1 MIDRI
6 PISHIPSYKTGEE
19 VPVAGWV
26 DSIRRSGKHL
36 TFMDVRDNT
45 GSVQTISFGPERG
58 NETHIQEAL
67 HSITPESTVAMQGIV
82 SHNDRIRSRNSFRLP
97 GVELQTTSLDVLSL
111 AEPLPIT
118 RESNFTLRLAHRA
131 LDLRLSPEKAFI
143 FTLGTSLEQS
153 MIDRWEELG
162 YVGMHSAKI
171 VGLPTEGGSDVFKLD
186 YFGRTASLTQSP
198 QFAKQR
204 AISSGF
210 PGVYEIGAVYRAE
223 NSNTTRHVTE
233 FTGADVEI
241 PWIDS
246 HHDVMDIEE
255 DLLRC
260 SFGHVIEKHG
270 KDIES
275 MFGIEL
281 TLPDGQFPRITLRE
295 ARAMVESEG
304 YKIPPTTEDLDP
316 EAERRIC
323 DIVRRKFGSEFVF
336 ITDFPAELRPFYHM
350 RKEDDA
356 GLTKSFDLLWRGIEI
371 TTGAQREHRLSILKD
386 QIIEKGFGLDQFE
399 DYLGNFRYGC
409 PPHGGFGLGLNRI
422 LAKMTGQKNVA
433 EATFQPNTPN
443 HLTA

>member
-6 PISHIPSYKTGEE
+6 PIHKIPEYKDGDE
-19 VPVAGWV
+19 VPIAGWV
-26 DSIRRSGKHL
+26 DSLRRSGKQL

-45 GSVQTISFGPERG
+45 GAVQTVHFDSDTESKNPVRD
-58 NETHIQEAL
+58 AL
-67 HSITPESTVAMQGIV
+67 HELTPESTIALTGIV
-82 SHNDRIRSRNSFRLP
+82 SRNDRIRSRNPFRLP
-97 GVELQTTSLDVLSL
+97 GIELQTTGIDVLSI
-111 AEPLPIT
+111 AETLPIT
-118 RESNFTLRLAHRA
+118 KDSGFNQRLAHRA
-131 LDLRLSPEKAFI
+131 LDLRLSPERAFI
-143 FTLGTSLEQS
+143 FTIGTTLEQS

-162 YVGMHSAKI
+162 YIGMHSAKI

-241 PWIDS
+241 PWVDS

-255 DLLRC
+255 DLLRY
-260 SFGHVIEKHG
+260 SFSHVIDKHG
-270 KDIES
+270 QDIES
-275 MFGIEL
+275 MYGIEL
-281 TLPDGQFPRITLRE
+281 TLPTGPFPRIPLCE
-295 ARAMVESEG
+295 ARSMVEASG
-304 YKIPPTTEDLDP
+304 YKIPASAKDLDP

-323 DIVRRKFGSEFVF
+323 DIVKQKYGSEFVF
-336 ITDFPAELRPFYHM
+336 ITDFPTELRPFYHM
-350 RKEDDA
+350 RKEDDPN
-356 GLTKSFDLLWRGIEI
+356 LTKSFDLLWRGIEI
-371 TTGAQREHRLSILKD
+371 TTGAQREHRTDILKQ
-386 QIIEKGFGLDQFE
+386 QIAEKGLGLDQFD
-399 DYLGNFRYGC
+399 DYLGNFKYGC

-433 EATFQPNTPN
+433 EATFQPNTPS